1 MLRSFWFVRPRDYYT
16 KESAGVI
23 DWQRNGEPLD
33 GDGCFTTQITED
45 AVRLFGLHLIGS
57 QFVRFPNTGRGAT
70 LFSQCAR
77 DVGTSFSDQPRNVAN
92 SECIDQLVPK
102 FILPDEPLP

>member
-57 QFVRFPNTGRGAT
+57 QFVRFPNTGAWGNFVFAMRQRRGRFV
-70 LFSQCAR
+70 L
-77 DVGTSFSDQPRNVAN
+77 
-92 SECIDQLVPK
+92 
-102 FILPDEPLP
+102 